1 MEAMSVQ
8 LIIYFKLT
16 VKWRS
21 YRVS

>member
-1 MEAMSVQ
+1 MSVQ